1 MRSTGRSFWSLLGV
15 VALLLMQRPAEGRP
29 DVATPEL
36 ADLPRTPAAPRA
48 RDAIVAIE
56 AANAGLRDQDRRAK
70 YCKMAASPF
79 AFYRG
84 TNHLFWR
91 DLAGDP
97 RFARFGNARTRT
109 WLLGDAHVD
118 NIGFYDNDEGT
129 VVYDLNDFDEVVIA
143 DYQWDL
149 WRMATSIV
157 LHTGERDAFSPA
169 QVNGFLN
176 AFSGAYLDALAGFR
190 DSKDERNTMFSA
202 TNAQGQM
209 GAQLENV
216 ERKRSRK
223 EMLDEWTVLR
233 DSGRVFDRGSEDLAP
248 VDTAT
253 AAAMGAQV
261 AAYAEE
267 TRGGLRKIPGYFA
280 IKDIAARANAGLG
293 SLGVPRYYV
302 LIEGRTGAQ
311 DDDRILDVK
320 QQGPPSGFLYLRR
333 AERARMYG
341 VAENHAAR
349 SILGYRALMTD
360 ADDHLGWMRLPDG
373 YYSVRER
380 SPYKKS
386 LSRKAQSTAA
396 QLTEMAAQWG
406 RVLASAHA
414 RADRDH
420 SKKVLDYSF
429 DEQVHRVTRDRRGEF
444 QALVRGVARQY
455 AARVHADHRA
465 FGALVNERGI
475 CR

>member
-1 MRSTGRSFWSLLGV
+1 M
-15 VALLLMQRPAEGRP
+15 VALLLVQRPAESRP
-29 DVATPEL
+29 DATEL
-36 ADLPRTPAAPRA
+36 PAAAADAAASKRVPGPRPA
-48 RDAIVAIE
+48 RAVDEIE
-56 AANAGLRDQDRRAK
+56 IANAGLRDEDRRAK

-97 RFARFGNARTRT
+97 RFAPFGSARTRT

-157 LHTGERDAFSPA
+157 LHADERAGFSPA
-169 QVNGFLN
+169 RVDGLLD
-176 AFSGAYLDALAGFR
+176 AFTGAYLDALAGFR
-190 DSKDERNTMFSA
+190 DSKDERDTVLSA
-202 TNAQGQM
+202 ADAQGQIS
-209 GAQLENV
+209 AELEEV
-216 ERKRSRK
+216 ERKRSR
-223 EMLDEWTVLR
+223 EDMLDKWTVLR
-233 DSGRVFDRGSEDLAP
+233 DGGRVFDRGNEDLAP

-253 AAAMGAQV
+253 AAAIGAQV
-261 AAYAEE
+261 ASYAKR

-302 LIEGRTGAQ
+302 LIEGRTGDQ

-320 QQGPPSGFLYLRR
+320 RQGPPSAFLYLSR

-341 VAENHAAR
+341 VADNHAAR
-349 SILGYRALMTD
+349 SILGYRALMAD
-360 ADDHLGWMRLPDG
+360 ADNHLGWIRLADG

-380 SPYKKS
+380 SPYKTTMP
-386 LSRKAQSTAA
+386 RKAQRTAA
-396 QLTEMAAQWG
+396 QLTVLAAQWG

-414 RADRDH
+414 RADDDH
-420 SKKVLDYSF
+420 SKKVIDYSF
-429 DEQVHRVTRDRRGEF
+429 DEQVHRITRDRRDAF
-444 QALVRGVARQY
+444 QALVRGVAHQY
-455 AARVHADHRA
+455 AARVRADHGA
-465 FGALVNERGI
+465 FSAFVTERGV